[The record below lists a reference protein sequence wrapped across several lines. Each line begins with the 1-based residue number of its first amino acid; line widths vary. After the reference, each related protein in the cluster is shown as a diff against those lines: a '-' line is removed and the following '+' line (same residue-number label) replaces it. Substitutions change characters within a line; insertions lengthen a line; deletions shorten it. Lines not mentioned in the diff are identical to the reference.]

1 MYRIS
6 IGILVGLSLHLNAGY
21 AADKEVIRG
30 SSKQLTQHINSY
42 QLKKLNVHT
51 DAQGLR
57 HIRYQQQYEGVP
69 VWGAYVSEHRTLK
82 GKTNTYGAIY
92 NNLKQDLGEKPT
104 FSVDFGPVITDFQAK
119 YPRAKVSVDRSQMMI
134 YVDPDGRAH
143 WACFFYIIVEEDD
156 APPKIYC
163 VIMNIYTLQVYDAW
177 DTVKTLNKVQG
188 FGFGGNDRIGKT
200 QYGRDSSAL
209 HLVRDDAK
217 AECLMQNEFVM
228 IQDMH
233 STYSGI
239 APISSFKCDGQTQG
253 YWTGV
258 NQDGYDEINRA
269 YSPTNDAL
277 YIGSVIHRMFSE
289 WYHLDPLGRTEDS
302 IKTLV
307 MRVHYGQSY
316 ENAFWDGKQM
326 SFGDGGKHMY
336 PLVVASVAAHEIA
349 HGFTEHHSDLVYTG
363 QSGAINE
370 SFSDMA
376 AQALEYYR
384 YGKNSWAIGAEAM
397 KDETKALRYMKDP
410 SADGKSINH
419 TKDYYKGLDVHYA
432 SGVYNRFFYLLANTK
447 NWNTKKAFDIM
458 LKANVDYWVS
468 TSNYEDAACG
478 VLWAAEDLMYSLPDV
493 QSAFKTV
500 GIDTTQ
506 CGV

>member
-6 IGILVGLSLHLNAGY
+6 MGILVGLSLHLNAGY

-30 SSKQLTQHINSY
+30 SSKQLTQQLHSH

-51 DAQGLR
+51 DDLGQR
-57 HIRYQQQYEGVP
+57 HVRYQQQYEGVP
-69 VWGAYVSEHRTLK
+69 VWGAYVSEHRPLT
-82 GKTNTYGAIY
+82 GKTNTYGVIY

-104 FSVDFGPVITDFQAK
+104 FLVDFAPVLADFEAK
-119 YPRAKVSVDRSQMMI
+119 YPGAKVSIHSAQEMI
-134 YVDPDGRAH
+134 YVGPEGRAH
-143 WACFFYIIVEEDD
+143 WVYVLYIMVEKDD
-156 APPKIYC
+156 APPQIYC
-163 VIMNIYTLQVYDAW
+163 VIMNIRSLQVYDAW
-177 DTVKTLNKVQG
+177 DTLKTLTKVEG
-188 FGFGGNDRIGKT
+188 LGFGGNGRMGKT
-200 QYGRDSSAL
+200 QYGRDSRVL
-209 HLVRDDAK
+209 NLVRNDSK
-217 AECLMQNEFVM
+217 GECFMQNEFVM

-233 STYSGI
+233 STYSGV
-239 APISSFKCDGQTQG
+239 APISSFNCDWVAKA

-258 NQDGYDEINRA
+258 NQDGYDEINQA

-277 YIGSVIHRMFSE
+277 YIGSMIHDMFSE
-289 WYHLDPLGRTEDS
+289 WYHLDPIGRSDDS
-302 IKTLV
+302 TKTLI

-326 SFGDGGKHMY
+326 SFGDGGKSMY
-336 PLVVASVAAHEIA
+336 PLVVPSVAAHEIA

-397 KDETKALRYMKDP
+397 KDETKALRYMQNP

-419 TKDYYKGLDVHYA
+419 AKDYYQGLDVHYA

-447 NWNTKKAFDIM
+447 NWNTKKAFDIVV
-458 LKANVDYWVS
+458 KANVDYWVP

-478 VLWAAEDLMYSLPDV
+478 VLWAADDLMYPLPDV
-493 QSAFKTV
+493 QSAFKAV
-500 GIDTTQ
+500 GIDTMQ